1 MSVSPLAGTPATPA
15 MLIDVAQL
23 VAAYYANKWGWVNLG
38 SDQASAF
45 WGATV
50 AFVVDGIVSVGVTMF
65 TQPKPV
71 EELQGLVHGMANPD
85 EDEPAS
91 ERAWYRRPA
100 TLAAGA
106 LGLTAVLSLVF
117 A

>member
-1 MSVSPLAGTPATPA
+1 
-15 MLIDVAQL
+15 
-23 VAAYYANKWGWVNLG
+23 
-38 SDQASAF
+38 
-45 WGATV
+45 
-50 AFVVDGIVSVGVTMF
+50 VTLF
-65 TQPKPV
+65 TTPKPI

-106 LGLTAVLSLVF
+106 LGITAVLSLVF